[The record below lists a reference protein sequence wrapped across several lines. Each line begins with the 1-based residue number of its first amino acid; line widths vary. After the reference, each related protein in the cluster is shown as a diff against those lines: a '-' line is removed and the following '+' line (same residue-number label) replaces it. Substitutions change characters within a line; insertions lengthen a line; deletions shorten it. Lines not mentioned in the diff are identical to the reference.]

1 MTKIKLTGTE
11 LTNLIKRVISEQETE
26 YERNLKK
33 MKGTGTKEDP
43 FRGVPKTEDAINGKF
58 YINPNGLYKF
68 NGSKFEVHGK
78 GTGEKGAAMKM
89 DKYTLGKIESL
100 TGKKLTEEEYKFW
113 MGKPALMKNLIV
125 LRPMLDRLV
134 KDAAKIWTGCK
145 KKGNCG
151 GVEKALQKR
160 MATIEKLFGSNL
172 STIATKSILFPEAGS
187 AGKSVGG
194 AAAVKTT

>member
-1 MTKIKLTGTE
+1 MTKIKLTRTE
-11 LTNLIKRVISEQETE
+11 LSNLIKRVISEQETSGV
-26 YERNLKK
+26 
-33 MKGTGTKEDP
+33 KGTGTKEDP
-43 FRGVPKTEDAINGKF
+43 FRGVPKTKDAINGKF

-89 DKYTLGKIESL
+89 DRYTLGKIESL

-125 LRPMLDRLV
+125 LRPMLERLV

-145 KKGNCG
+145 KSGNCA
-151 GVEKALQKR
+151 GVEKALQKK
-160 MATIEKLFGSNL
+160 MATIEKLFGSKL
-172 STIATKSILFPEAGS
+172 STIATKSIFFPSGS
-187 AGKSVGG
+187 GKATGFG
-194 AAAVKTT
+194 PPKTT